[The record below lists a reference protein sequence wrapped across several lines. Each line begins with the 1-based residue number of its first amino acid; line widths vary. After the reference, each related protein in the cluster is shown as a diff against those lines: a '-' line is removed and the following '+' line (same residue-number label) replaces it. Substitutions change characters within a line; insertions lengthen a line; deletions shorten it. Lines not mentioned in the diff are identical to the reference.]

1 VVVAAA
7 KPKYIIGHFD
17 GHGVST
23 TAARARSLGVPAER
37 VYSRFPVTG
46 PEQLPYYIDGHFHML
61 AQHDVEIVDI
71 PVNLKD
77 PRTFIDAVNRLAAS
91 TPVALYD
98 HHKTSRQFAA
108 QMLARVV
115 IFDSGVEMAEALV
128 DQENLMLAFIGVVSD
143 RDTSILSRVS
153 RDEVEGELLPLAN
166 KLDVIVRQDAEK
178 AVKDLTSASDPVA
191 YIRGV
196 SAGYPPEVLARQ
208 VEIRRKGVNTVLVDM
223 TRIPAQQVVG
233 WGWKVMELVALQHG
247 VDYVAAVAEGFDRK
261 ANQYVPTV
269 MVIRYWLSGKPS
281 PRPVL
286 APVIGRVTI
295 GHDNAFSV
303 HATDADD
310 ARSLAERVFDELES
324 TTPKTTANPHISKQH
339 TRPE

>member
-1 VVVAAA
+1 MVVAVV
-7 KPKYIIGHFD
+7 KPKYVIGHFD

-23 TAARARSLGVPAER
+23 TAARARSLGIPAER
-37 VYSRFPVTG
+37 VYSKFPVTG
-46 PEQLPYYIDGHFHML
+46 PEQLPDYIDEHFHVL
-61 AQHDVEIVDI
+61 AQHDVEIIDI

-77 PRTFIDAVNRLAAS
+77 PRAFIDAVNRLAAS

-98 HHKTSRQFAA
+98 HHATSLQFAA

-115 IFDSGVEMAEALV
+115 VFGSGVEMAEALV

-143 RDTSILSRVS
+143 RDSSILSRVS
-153 RDEVEGELLPLAN
+153 RDEVESELLPLAN
-166 KLDVIVRQDAEK
+166 KLDVIVRLDAEK
-178 AVKDLTSASDPVA
+178 AVKDLASAADPIA

-208 VEIRRKGVNTVLVDM
+208 VEVRRKGVNTVLVDM
-223 TRIPAQQVVG
+223 TRMPAQQVVG

-247 VDYVAAVAEGFDRK
+247 ADYVVAVAVGFDRQ

-269 MVIRYWLSGKPS
+269 MVIKYWLSTRPS

-286 APVIGRVTI
+286 APVLGRVAI

-310 ARSLAERVFDELES
+310 ARSLAERVYDELEHA
-324 TTPKTTANPHISKQH
+324 PPRTA
-339 TRPE
+339 R

>member
-1 VVVAAA
+1 VVAVV
-7 KPKYIIGHFD
+7 KPKYVIGHFD

-23 TAARARSLGVPAER
+23 TAARARSLGIPAER

-46 PEQLPYYIDGHFHML
+46 PEQLPNYIDEHFHAL
-61 AQHDVEIVDI
+61 AQHDVEIIDI

-77 PRTFIDAVNRLAAS
+77 PRAFIDAVNRLAAS

-98 HHKTSRQFAA
+98 HHATSLQFAA
-108 QMLARVV
+108 RMLARVV
-115 IFDSGVEMAEALV
+115 VFGSGVEMAEALV

-143 RDTSILSRVS
+143 RDSSILSRVS
-153 RDEVEGELLPLAN
+153 RDEVENELLPLAN
-166 KLDVIVRQDAEK
+166 KLDIIVRQDAEK
-178 AVKDLTSASDPVA
+178 AVKDLTSTADPIA

-208 VEIRRKGVNTVLVDM
+208 VEVRRKGVNTVLVDM
-223 TRIPAQQVVG
+223 TRMPAQQVVG

-247 VDYVAAVAEGFDRK
+247 ADYVVAVAVGFDRQ

-269 MVIRYWLSGKPS
+269 MVIKYWLSTRPS

-286 APVIGRVTI
+286 APVLGRVAI

-310 ARSLAERVFDELES
+310 ARSLAERVYDELEPAPPR
-324 TTPKTTANPHISKQH
+324 TT
-339 TRPE
+339 R

>member
-1 VVVAAA
+1 MV
-7 KPKYIIGHFD
+7 KPKFIIGHFD

-23 TAARARSLGVPAER
+23 VAARARSLGVPAER
-37 VYSRFPVTG
+37 VYSKFPVTG
-46 PEQLPYYIDGHFHML
+46 PEQLPDYIDEHFSTL
-61 AQHDVEIVDI
+61 AQHDVEIIDI

-77 PRTFIDAVNRLAAS
+77 PMAFVDAVNRLAAS

-98 HHKTSRQFAA
+98 HHKTSCQFAA
-108 QMLARVV
+108 QMQARVV
-115 IFDSGVEMAEALV
+115 IFGSGVEMAEALV

-153 RDEVEGELLPLAN
+153 RDEVESELLPLAN

-178 AVKDLTSASDPVA
+178 AVRDLASVADPIA

-208 VEIRRKGVNTVLVDM
+208 VEVRRKGVNTVLVDM
-223 TRIPAQQVVG
+223 TRIPAQQVAG

-247 VDYVAAVAEGFDRK
+247 VDYVVAVAEGLGRQ

-269 MVIRYWLSGKPS
+269 MVIKYWLSEKPS

-286 APVIGRVTI
+286 APVLGRVAI

-303 HATDADD
+303 HATDAGD
-310 ARSLAERVFDELES
+310 ARSLAERVFDELEPAPPR
-324 TTPKTTANPHISKQH
+324 TT
-339 TRPE
+339 R